1 MITARRR
8 LFRYNLK
15 SSASV
20 MPLER
25 EIKVVEDYIYLQKMR
40 FGGRIRYSIDCSP
53 ETLDLLIPSFALQ
66 PIVENAIVHGICDK
80 PEGGKICIRS
90 WMEGR
95 KLWISV
101 ADTGSGISK
110 DRLKEIREALSE
122 GKEAKTGGGIGNIY
136 RRLHTMY
143 RDGELYLY
151 SSAGCGTVVQM
162 TFIVEEEG

>member
-1 MITARRR
+1 MIVGMAQVEEAEITEKMITAMSR

-15 SSASV
+15 STASV

-101 ADTGSGISK
+101 ADVYKRQEWRGEVQK
-110 DRLKEIREALSE
+110 DERIIQTRRSLFYCYDGCIFFKRLSRFPGPA
-122 GKEAKTGGGIGNIY
+122 
-136 RRLHTMY
+136 
-143 RDGELYLY
+143 
-151 SSAGCGTVVQM
+151 
-162 TFIVEEEG
+162 